1 MTLQELM
8 ASLPNG
14 FHDSELRTLAFDFSN
29 NEARLILDVWVGDLD
44 SDETNVRERYQQA
57 ELRLSNLGFW
67 ISQPTDP
74 GNFPIP
80 NNTLCIDISILRE
93 AFDPGLALPEFK
105 PENPTY
111 CLYSTDINTCFFFA
125 CQSASLQWL

>member
-14 FHDSELRTLAFDFSN
+14 FHDSELRELTFDFTN
-29 NEARLILDVWVGDLD
+29 NEARLTLDVWVGDLGSKD
-44 SDETNVRERYQQA
+44 PDVREKYQKA
-57 ELRLSNLGFW
+57 ELWLSNLGFW
-67 ISQPTDP
+67 ISQSSEP
-74 GNFPIP
+74 GEFPVSKES
-80 NNTLCIDISILRE
+80 LCIDISILRE
-93 AFDPGLALPEFK
+93 DFDPGVALPEFR

-125 CQSASLQWL
+125 CQSASLHWL